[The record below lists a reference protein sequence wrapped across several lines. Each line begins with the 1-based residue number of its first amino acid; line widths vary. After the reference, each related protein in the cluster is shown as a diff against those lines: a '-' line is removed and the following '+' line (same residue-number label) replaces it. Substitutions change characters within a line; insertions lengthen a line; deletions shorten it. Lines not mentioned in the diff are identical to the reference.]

1 MKAGAAP
8 REGAAP
14 AGRARALIPGLRAAA
29 AATEA
34 ARRVPD
40 AAIAALRDAGL
51 YRILQPVRFGGS
63 EGELATVC
71 DAAIEI
77 GRGCAATAWV
87 YATTATY
94 TWVVGMFPPAAQ
106 EELWGA
112 HPDAIVG
119 ASVAPSGKA
128 AAADGGFRLAGT
140 WSFSSGCDNADWWS
154 VGMPVPAP
162 DGGVEP
168 ALALLPPGAW
178 TIEDNW
184 HVLGLAGTGSKNV
197 VVADRFVPAHRV
209 LRVREAQSGNPPG
222 AAVNRD
228 PLYRVPM
235 LAVIAACLAAPGI
248 GAAHGALDAFRALR
262 RRGSGE
268 AADRAAAAID
278 AARTLLL
285 RDCREAFATVRGGGA
300 LTLDQRL
307 RFRRHHA
314 FSVRLAVQAADAL
327 VEAAGG
333 AALADAPDLQRSW
346 RDAQAVAKHISLNW
360 DAVGTQAGRQLLGLE
375 PGPGQY

>member
-1 MKAGAAP
+1 VDAGADRP
-8 REGAAP
+8 DAATLV
-14 AGRARALIPGLRAAA
+14 ARAQSLIPGLRAGA

-34 ARRVPD
+34 ARRVSAD
-40 AAIAALRDAGL
+40 AIAALRAAGV
-51 YRILQPVRFGGS
+51 YRILQPVRYGGS
-63 EGELATVC
+63 EGELATLC
-71 DAAIEI
+71 EAAIEV

-87 YATTATY
+87 YATTGTY
-94 TWVVGMFPPAAQ
+94 TWVVGMFPAAAQ
-106 EELWGA
+106 DELWA
-112 HPDAIVG
+112 DDPDAIVG

-128 AAADGGFRLAGT
+128 TPADGGFRLSGT
-140 WSFSSGCDNADWWS
+140 WSFSSGCDNTGWWS

-197 VVADRFVPAHRV
+197 VVADHFVPAHRV
-209 LRVREAQSGNPPG
+209 LRVREAQSGSPPG

-248 GAAHGALDAFRALR
+248 GAAHGALDAFRALK
-262 RRGSGE
+262 RRGAGDAE
-268 AADRAAAAID
+268 DRAAAAID
-278 AARTLLL
+278 AARALLL
-285 RDCREAFATVRGGGA
+285 RDCREAFATVRDGGA

-307 RFRRHHA
+307 RFRRDHA

-327 VEAAGG
+327 VDAAGG

-346 RDAQAVAKHISLNW
+346 RDAHAVAKHISLNW
-360 DAVGTQAGRQLLGLE
+360 DAVGSQAGRQLLGLD